1 MGETI
6 IKEPVVVAPGA
17 TEPPAQPPS
26 EPKTEPSAV
35 DEEAL
40 KAIIEPLVKDAFDR
54 GAQSTKDKR
63 IAKQE
68 SRISSLEDTLAQV
81 KELKD
86 QGLSEKFAIEF
97 LEMKESLRNQGQ
109 VVPPVV
115 PPAGEPAAQTTV
127 AVVDEGLSAIL
138 KFTGLDSG
146 EADVVAIIKANPNN
160 ELAQISAVTKLA
172 ESRKQAQTT
181 TPGSAAAVLPS
192 GGGGA
197 VVSED
202 MDSLSKRLTELVDL
216 PVQTPESEAERAE
229 IRAKI
234 NKLEPIQKTIV
245 GV

>member
-6 IKEPVVVAPGA
+6 NKEPVVVEPGA

-35 DEEAL
+35 DEESL
-40 KAIIEPLVKDAFDR
+40 KAILEPLVQAEVER
-54 GAQSTKDKR
+54 RTQSIKDKR

-81 KELKD
+81 KDLRAE
-86 QGLSEKFAIEF
+86 GMSEKQAIQYMRTQE
-97 LEMKESLRNQGQ
+97 LLDAQGKEA
-109 VVPPVV
+109 PPVV
-115 PPAGEPAAQTTV
+115 PPTDEPAAQTTV
-127 AVVDEGLSAIL
+127 AVDEGLSAIL

-172 ESRKQAQTT
+172 ESRKNAQT

-192 GGGGA
+192 GGGGGCR
-197 VVSED
+197 V
-202 MDSLSKRLTELVDL
+202 
-216 PVQTPESEAERAE
+216 
-229 IRAKI
+229 
-234 NKLEPIQKTIV
+234 
-245 GV
+245 

>member
-1 MGETI
+1 MTDEKI
-6 IKEPVVVAPGA
+6 NKEPVVEAPGA

-81 KELKD
+81 K
-86 QGLSEKFAIEF
+86 GLQAEGMSEKQAIQFMRMEE
-97 LEMKESLRNQGQ
+97 LLDAQGKQ
-109 VVPPVV
+109 VPPVV
-115 PPAGEPAAQTTV
+115 PPAQEPAAQAKV
-127 AVVDEGLSAIL
+127 ALDEGLSAIL

-146 EADVVAIIKANPNN
+146 EAEVIAIIKANPNN
-160 ELAQISAVTKLA
+160 ELAQISAVTQLA
-172 ESRKQAQTT
+172 ESRKQAQTK
-181 TPGSAAAVLPS
+181 PGSAAAVLPS
-192 GGGGA
+192 SAGGA

-202 MDSLSKRLTELVDL
+202 MGSLSKRLTELVDL

>member
-1 MGETI
+1 MTDEKI
-6 IKEPVVVAPGA
+6 NKEPVVVEPGA

-26 EPKTEPSAV
+26 EPLAVPSAV

-81 KELKD
+81 K
-86 QGLSEKFAIEF
+86 GLQAEGMSEKQAIQFMRMEE
-97 LEMKESLRNQGQ
+97 LLDAQGKQ
-109 VVPPVV
+109 VPPVV
-115 PPAGEPAAQTTV
+115 PPATEPAVPATV
-127 AVVDEGLSAIL
+127 AVDEGLSAVL

-172 ESRKQAQTT
+172 ESRKQAQT

>member
-1 MGETI
+1 MDETI
-6 IKEPVVVAPGA
+6 IKEPVAGEPGA

-35 DEEAL
+35 DEESL
-40 KAIIEPLVKDAFDR
+40 KAILEPMIEDAFSR
-54 GAQSTKDKR
+54 QQQSVKDKR
-63 IAKQE
+63 FAKQE

-81 KELKD
+81 KDLQAE
-86 QGLSEKFAIEF
+86 GMSEKQAIQYMRTQE
-97 LEMKESLRNQGQ
+97 LLDAQGKEA
-109 VVPPVV
+109 PPVV
-115 PPAGEPAAQTTV
+115 PPATEPAVPATV
-127 AVVDEGLSAIL
+127 AVDEGLSAIL

-181 TPGSAAAVLPS
+181 PGSAAAVLPS
-192 GGGGA
+192 GGGAA

>member
-6 IKEPVVVAPGA
+6 IKEPVVVEPGA

-68 SRISSLEDTLAQV
+68 SRISSLENTLAQFEDL
-81 KELKD
+81 KADGMSKKQAIQYMRTQELLD
-86 QGLSEKFAIEF
+86 AQGNEA
-97 LEMKESLRNQGQ
+97 
-109 VVPPVV
+109 PTDA
-115 PPAGEPAAQTTV
+115 PPATEPAVPATV
-127 AVVDEGLSAIL
+127 AVDEGLSAIL
-138 KFTGLDSG
+138 KYTGLDSG

-181 TPGSAAAVLPS
+181 TPGSAGAVLPS

-197 VVSED
+197 VVSDD
-202 MDSLSKRLTELVDL
+202 MDSLSKRLNELVGL
-216 PVQTPESEAERAE
+216 PSQTPESEAERAE

-234 NKLEPIQKTIV
+234 NKLSPIQ
-245 GV
+245 

>member
-1 MGETI
+1 MTDEKI
-6 IKEPVVVAPGA
+6 IKEPVVVEPGA

-26 EPKTEPSAV
+26 EPLAVPSAV

-81 KELKD
+81 RELKD

-115 PPAGEPAAQTTV
+115 PPATEPAVPATV
-127 AVVDEGLSAIL
+127 AVDEGLSAIL
-138 KFTGLDSG
+138 NLTGLKAN
-146 EADVVAIIKANPNN
+146 EADVVTILRDNSDLSKRIVAINSLV
-160 ELAQISAVTKLA
+160 ET
-172 ESRKQAQTT
+172 RKQAQT

-192 GGGGA
+192 GTGAA
-197 VVSED
+197 VVSDD
-202 MDSLSKRLTELVDL
+202 MDSLSKRLTELVAL
-216 PVQTPESEAERAE
+216 PVQTPESEAEREE
-229 IRAKI
+229 IRAKL
-234 NKLEPIQKTIV
+234 NKLSPIQ
-245 GV
+245 